1 MHNEGDG
8 TIYWIQGTL
17 EKRMDKYNDAKMSGW
32 TKNRFKLG
40 CLSIINN
47 WGERKPLPETII
59 VNITPDTAWSLGT
72 ERDLATLKKDD
83 LSLKLEPDDIPCDDN
98 GDDDEIN
105 LQTLHCYDCD
115 VALHEQ

>member
-17 EKRMDKYNDAKMSGW
+17 EKRMDEYNAAKKSGW

-40 CLSIINN
+40 CLSIITS

-59 VNITPDTAWSLGT
+59 VNITPDTAWSIDT
-72 ERDLATLKKDD
+72 EIDLATVKEDD
-83 LSLKLEPDDIPCDDN
+83 LSLKFEPDDNPCDYN
-98 GDDDEIN
+98 
-105 LQTLHCYDCD
+105 
-115 VALHEQ
+115 